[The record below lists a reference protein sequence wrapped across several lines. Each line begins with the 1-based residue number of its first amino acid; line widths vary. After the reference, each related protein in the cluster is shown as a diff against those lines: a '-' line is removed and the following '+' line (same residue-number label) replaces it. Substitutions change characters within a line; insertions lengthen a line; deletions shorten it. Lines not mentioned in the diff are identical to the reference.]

1 MVNKKNILVTG
12 ANGQLGSS
20 LTKLSDNY
28 TFNFFFKSKI
38 DLNISNKD
46 ALSNFILKQKI
57 KLIINCA
64 AYTNV
69 DESERNLKK
78 ADLINSISV
87 GYLAEICST
96 LGLNLIHI
104 STDYVFD
111 GLKGFPYSEIDKVDP
126 VNNYG
131 ISKLRGEQCILK
143 SNLKN
148 SIIIRTSWLYSELS
162 NNFVSKILSKI
173 KNKKKI
179 YVNPGEFGSPTN
191 SNDLAKAIL
200 EIIPKIRNN
209 RPQVYHYSNSGYCSR
224 YEFAKKINQLVTA
237 ENFVFKKFKPDISI
251 IKRPEFSALNC
262 EKILNDF
269 DLEIISWDKSLEN
282 FLSNFDLYEIKK

>member
-38 DLNISNKD
+38 DLNISNKK

-57 KLIINCA
+57 THIINCA

-69 DESERNLKK
+69 DESERNFKK

-87 GYLAEICST
+87 GYLVEICYA

-131 ISKLRGEQCILK
+131 ISKLRGEQYILK

-200 EIIPKIRNN
+200 QIIPKIRNN

-237 ENFVFKKFKPDISI
+237 ENFVFKKFKPEISI
-251 IKRPEFSALNC
+251 TKRPEFSALNC

>member
-28 TFNFFFKSKI
+28 TFNFFFKSKM

-46 ALSNFILKQKI
+46 ALFNFILKQKI

-148 SIIIRTSWLYSELS
+148 SIIIITYCIYSELS

-173 KNKKKI
+173 KNKKK
-179 YVNPGEFGSPTN
+179 FMLT
-191 SNDLAKAIL
+191 
-200 EIIPKIRNN
+200 
-209 RPQVYHYSNSGYCSR
+209 
-224 YEFAKKINQLVTA
+224 
-237 ENFVFKKFKPDISI
+237 
-251 IKRPEFSALNC
+251 
-262 EKILNDF
+262 
-269 DLEIISWDKSLEN
+269 LEN
-282 FLSNFDLYEIKK
+282 LDLLQTQMI